1 MQEAIDYLESTL
13 EQHSNAARIL
23 QASTKE
29 PAETSNKKE
38 EPRYRYQFFQTPS
51 KVEVAVLAKNLTA
64 ERVTVDIQEQWLGVV
79 ILDERGQQVGYS
91 FLQNIVS
98 SSLPAQFPSKLVILI
113 CGTDFTKSFEAL
125 KQQATRTS

>member
-1 MQEAIDYLESTL
+1 MQEAIVYLKSTL

-29 PAETSNKKE
+29 PAETSNGKE

-98 SSLPAQFPSKLVILI
+98 SSLPAQFPSKLMILI
-113 CGTDFTKSFEAL
+113 CSTNFTTSFEAL